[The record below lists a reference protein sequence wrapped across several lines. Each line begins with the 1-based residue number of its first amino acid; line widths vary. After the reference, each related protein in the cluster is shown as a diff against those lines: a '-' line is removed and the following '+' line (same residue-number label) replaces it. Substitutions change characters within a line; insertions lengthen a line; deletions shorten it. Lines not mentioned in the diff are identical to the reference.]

1 MDEGIRVLYAAGGTE
16 GEARA
21 DALETTGEF
30 DVTAVTDSSAV
41 LDALSE
47 DTVDCLVSEYAL
59 DGIDGLGLL
68 NLVRDTDP
76 AIPFVLF
83 VGDGDENVASD
94 AISRGVTDYI
104 QMYDGDDLAVET
116 LANAVRDAAERYQ
129 AEQDVAMLNDLAR
142 NVYER
147 ITDAFFA
154 LDRDWR
160 FTYVNPEAER
170 LLDARA
176 EALIGENFWEVFPE
190 AVGTTFYTEYHRAIA
205 TQDSVTFDETFPPVD
220 EHLEVRAFP
229 SEDGLSVHFRATPED
244 ASSAESS
251 HLMELTNMLSYDL
264 IDSIRRAQDAVER
277 AKASGDRD
285 DLDEVEAAL
294 SRMNDLVNHSVT
306 LASEN
311 QPHQR

>member
-1 MDEGIRVLYAAGGTE
+1 MDEGIRVLYVGGADATS
-16 GEARA
+16 RA
-21 DALETTGEF
+21 DALADAGAF
-30 DVTAVTDSSAV
+30 DVTAATDGSAA
-41 LDALSE
+41 LDVLSE
-47 DTVDCLVSEYAL
+47 DSVDCLVSEYDL

-83 VGDGDENVASD
+83 VADGDEDVAAT
-94 AISRGVTDYI
+94 AISRDVTDYI
-104 QMYDGDDLAVET
+104 RMYDSDGAVASDT
-116 LANAVRDAAERYQ
+116 LAGSVRSAAERYQ

-176 EALIGENFWEVFPE
+176 EDLIGENFWEVFPD

-229 SEDGLSVHFRATPED
+229 SEDGLSVHFRAVPED

-277 AKASGDRD
+277 AKASGDEA

-294 SRMNDLVNHSVT
+294 DRMNDLVNHSVT
-306 LASEN
+306 LAAEDRPR
-311 QPHQR
+311 Q